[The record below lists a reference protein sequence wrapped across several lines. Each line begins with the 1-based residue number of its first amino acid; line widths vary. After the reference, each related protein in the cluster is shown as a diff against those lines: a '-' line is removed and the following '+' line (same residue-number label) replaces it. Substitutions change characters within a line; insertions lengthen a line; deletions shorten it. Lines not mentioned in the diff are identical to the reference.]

1 MNIDIEK
8 NREGLNDDCKE
19 LMRAQIELLG
29 ENKHKIR
36 IEEVKAGGGYGTLE
50 ELIID
55 QIDLLVDKKP
65 KKCVRKQPMTFE
77 EKLKERFG
85 ILYSQDENA
94 SFNIG
99 TSDFW
104 DNED

>member
-1 MNIDIEK
+1 MTIDFEKYIED
-8 NREGLNDDCKE
+8 LDDDCKE
-19 LMRAQIELLG
+19 LMRAQRELLG

-50 ELIID
+50 ELITD
-55 QIDLLVDKKP
+55 QIDLLVCKKP
-65 KKCVRKQPMTFE
+65 KCGRKQPMTFE

-85 ILYSQDENA
+85 VLYSQDEND
-94 SFNIG
+94 SFSLG

-104 DNED
+104 NNED

>member
-8 NREGLNDDCKE
+8 NLEGLNDDCKE

-55 QIDLLVDKKP
+55 QIDLFVDKKP
-65 KKCVRKQPMTFE
+65 KCEKKTMTIE

-85 ILYSQDENA
+85 VLYSQDEHTRYYVNT
-94 SFNIG
+94 I
-99 TSDFW
+99 DFW
-104 DNED
+104 NNED

>member
-8 NREGLNDDCKE
+8 NLEGLNDDCKE

-29 ENKHKIR
+29 EKKHKDR

-55 QIDLLVDKKP
+55 QIDLLVVKKP
-65 KKCVRKQPMTFE
+65 KKCGKKKPMTFE

-85 ILYSQDENA
+85 ILYSQDENDT
-94 SFNIG
+94 FGLG

-104 DNED
+104 NNED

>member
-1 MNIDIEK
+1 MTIDIEK
-8 NREGLNDDCKE
+8 NLEGLNDDCKE

-29 ENKHKIR
+29 ENKHKYR

-55 QIDLLVDKKP
+55 QIDLLVDNKP
-65 KKCVRKQPMTFE
+65 KCVRKQPMTFE

-85 ILYSQDENA
+85 ILYSQDEND
-94 SFNIG
+94 SFNLG
-99 TSDFW
+99 TSDFFN
-104 DNED
+104 NED

>member
-8 NREGLNDDCKE
+8 NLEGLSDDCKE
-19 LMRAQIELLG
+19 IMRAQSELLCASG
-29 ENKHKIR
+29 
-36 IEEVKAGGGYGTLE
+36 
-50 ELIID
+50 
-55 QIDLLVDKKP
+55 DKLKNMRLHP
-65 KKCVRKQPMTFE
+65 LTFE

-85 ILYSQDENA
+85 ILYSQDEND

-104 DNED
+104 NNED

>member
-8 NREGLNDDCKE
+8 NLEGLNDDCKE
-19 LMRAQIELLG
+19 LMRAKIELLG

-50 ELIID
+50 ELILD
-55 QIDLLVDKKP
+55 QIDLFVDNKP
-65 KKCVRKQPMTFE
+65 KCKRKQPVTFE

-85 ILYSQDENA
+85 ILYSQDENDTF
-94 SFNIG
+94 SLG
-99 TSDFW
+99 TRDFW
-104 DNED
+104 NNED